1 MKLINIELINKELKK
16 AGLSKETLAS
26 KMDIS
31 RQTLYR
37 RFLYPEKLTLGELK
51 IIADAINVNIIDLF
65 EERDSSED

>member
-1 MKLINIELINKELKK
+1 MKLLNIELINKEIKK